1 MIGGIGMSEDDKD
14 KVNTSDIGEPQEVE
28 TDQDSTNGGSF
39 VADILGSLGI
49 GKRGSSKSVPSDE
62 KKAIQPSLPASLP
75 QTEEEEKQTEWE
87 QDSSLKKTDLAGE
100 VIDAEMVETAPP
112 RRAVFRKWI
121 LLPLLLVF
129 AAGAFFFLRNREPT
143 PPAPDVVATYNGR
156 NITTEKLKAFIT
168 QEDMKEMDHMICPAH
183 GYDHSQCD
191 PTEECESH
199 PIDSLEG
206 YQQMTARLAMEQMV
220 MDWAEE
226 NGMLQRED
234 VRHTMSDLL
243 NDATVSQYA
252 TQLYD
257 ENVSSDSISSWEVQQ
272 YYNDNQTAYTGK
284 TLSEVED
291 EIRQTLASQK
301 DESFFPQYIEELKK
315 TAGLQVNFD
324 ILKVTEP
331 TEQEISS
338 YYQQNQD
345 AYAISETATYSE
357 IRITGSDAASR
368 ATDASR
374 KIRSGESFD
383 FVASSFAEGGKAS
396 EQTITEEDASSSGKQ
411 ALFSMKVGDIG
422 EPIDNG
428 DGSQSIFQLKS
439 IKSAGVQPLSTVKTK
454 IRSTLLEE
462 KTAQEYEQR
471 KTETLF
477 SIHSRRYTLGDFY
490 TEFLELSEANQQNY
504 ASFEKKQ
511 QLVEQII
518 SQELLLEESG
528 DAASNESSH
537 DMEELKIQYLSQMIH
552 QEEVDD
558 KLVDTTDEEAQQY
571 YDENLESMVSPAT
584 TQLNLIWISQGDN
597 AEKKALAKTKADEA
611 LAALKN
617 GTEFSVVAGQY
628 SEDTSAENGGEIQGE
643 FHEGDLD
650 PSMSKAI
657 SSLAV
662 GEYSEIVDF
671 ASGYYIM
678 QIRERT
684 EERQLAFEEVSENI
698 KAHLQEQQHAQL
710 ESDMEQTLLGRFG
723 FTVYDKTL
731 RQLMKE
737 AVSGNEVSS

>member
-1 MIGGIGMSEDDKD
+1 M
-14 KVNTSDIGEPQEVE
+14 
-28 TDQDSTNGGSF
+28 
-39 VADILGSLGI
+39 
-49 GKRGSSKSVPSDE
+49 
-62 KKAIQPSLPASLP
+62 
-75 QTEEEEKQTEWE
+75 
-87 QDSSLKKTDLAGE
+87 
-100 VIDAEMVETAPP
+100 
-112 RRAVFRKWI
+112 
-121 LLPLLLVF
+121 
-129 AAGAFFFLRNREPT
+129 
-143 PPAPDVVATYNGR
+143 
-156 NITTEKLKAFIT
+156 
-168 QEDMKEMDHMICPAH
+168 
-183 GYDHSQCD
+183 
-191 PTEECESH
+191 
-199 PIDSLEG
+199 
-206 YQQMTARLAMEQMV
+206 
-220 MDWAEE
+220 
-226 NGMLQRED
+226 
-234 VRHTMSDLL
+234 
-243 NDATVSQYA
+243 
-252 TQLYD
+252 
-257 ENVSSDSISSWEVQQ
+257 
-272 YYNDNQTAYTGK
+272 
-284 TLSEVED
+284 ED

-301 DESFFPQYIEELKK
+301 DESFFPQSIEELKK

-331 TEQEISS
+331 TEQDISS

-345 AYAISETATYSE
+345 AYTVSETATYSE
-357 IRITGSDAASR
+357 IRITGNDAASR
-368 ATDASR
+368 ATDAIR

-383 FVASSFAEGGKAS
+383 SVASSFAEGGKAS
-396 EQTITEEDASSSGKQ
+396 EQTITKEDASTSGKQ
-411 ALFSMKVGDIG
+411 ALFSMKVGYISD
-422 EPIDNG
+422 PIDNG
-428 DGSQSIFQLKS
+428 DESQSILQLKS
-439 IKSAGVQPLSTVKTK
+439 KKSAGIQPLSAVKTE

-462 KTAQEYEQR
+462 RTTQEYEQR

-477 SIHSRRYTLGDFY
+477 SIHSRRDTLGDFY
-490 TEFLELSEANQQNY
+490 TEFLELSEANQLNY

-518 SQELLLEESG
+518 AQELLLEESG

-558 KLVDTTDEEAQQY
+558 KLVETTDEEAQQY

-584 TQLNLIWISQGDN
+584 IQLNLIWISQGDN

-617 GTEFSVVAGQY
+617 GTEFSVVARQY

-662 GEYSEIVDF
+662 GEYSEIVEF
-671 ASGYYIM
+671 TSGYYIM

-684 EERQLAFEEVSENI
+684 EKRQLAFEEVSENI

-710 ESDMEQTLLGRFG
+710 ESDMEQTLLDQFG

>member
-1 MIGGIGMSEDDKD
+1 MSEDEKNSL
-14 KVNTSDIGEPQEVE
+14 NTSDNGTPQKAES
-28 TDQDSTNGGSF
+28 DQDSTDGGSF
-39 VADILGSLGI
+39 VADILGTLGI
-49 GKRGSSKSVPSDE
+49 GSRSSGKGPPAESGKTIKQRP
-62 KKAIQPSLPASLP
+62 PASPP
-75 QTEEEEKQTEWE
+75 QLENEVRTSQWG
-87 QDSSLKKTDLAGE
+87 QDTSYHQEADLSQDPIGA
-100 VIDAEMVETAPP
+100 DAIEIQSPKRTSHK
-112 RRAVFRKWI
+112 RW
-121 LLPLLLVF
+121 LLFPVLLVF
-129 AAGAFFFLRNREPT
+129 AAGTFFLLKNREPT
-143 PPAPDVVATYNGR
+143 PPAPDVVATYNGK
-156 NITTEKLKAFIT
+156 NITTAELKAFIE
-168 QEDMKEMDHMICPAH
+168 QEGLKEMEHMICPAH
-183 GYDHSQCD
+183 GYDHSKCD

-199 PIDSLEG
+199 PVDSLEG
-206 YQQMTARLAMEQMV
+206 YQQMTARLATEQMV

-243 NDATVSQYA
+243 NDVTVSQYA
-252 TQLYD
+252 EQLHN
-257 ENVSSDSISSWEVQQ
+257 ENVSVESVSSWEVQQ
-272 YYNDNQTAYTGK
+272 YYDDNRAAYAGK

-301 DESFFPQYIEELKK
+301 DENFFPQYIEQLKK

-331 TEQEISS
+331 TEQEISA
-338 YYQQNQD
+338 YYQKNQNT
-345 AYAISETATYSE
+345 YAVSESATYLE

-383 FVASSFAEGGKAS
+383 SVATSFAEGGKAA
-396 EQTITEEDASSSGKQ
+396 EQTITKEDAANGGKQ
-411 ALFSMKVGDIG
+411 KLFTMKVGDISD
-422 EPIDNG
+422 PIDNG
-428 DGSQSIFQLKS
+428 DGSQSILQLKS
-439 IKSAGVQPLSTVKTK
+439 KKSAGVQPLSEVKAE
-454 IRSTLLEE
+454 IRSALLEE

-490 TEFLELSEANQQNY
+490 TEFLELSEVNQKSY
-504 ASFEKKQ
+504 ASFDKKK

-528 DAASNESSH
+528 DAASGENSH

-558 KLVDTTDEEAQQY
+558 KLIDATDEEAQQY

-584 TQLNLIWISQGDN
+584 AQLNLIWISQGDN
-597 AEKKALAKTKADEA
+597 AEKKALAKSKAEEA

-617 GTEFSVVAGQY
+617 GTEFSAVAGQY
-628 SEDTSAENGGEIQGE
+628 SEDTSAEIGGEIQGE

-671 ASGYYIM
+671 AGGYYII
-678 QIRERT
+678 QIRERA
-684 EERQLAFEEVSENI
+684 EKRQLAFEEVSENI

-710 ESDMEQTLLGRFG
+710 EADMEQTLLERFG

-737 AVSGNEVSS
+737 AAVENEAAS